1 MQAQLDRLSVENA
14 ALRRQLARMQYG
26 PGALNRALAEANDT
40 GVAEVCTCP
49 GCFIAKRFAEL
60 EPDDVLARFGGIAG
74 PERACIVRDC
84 LRWHCE
90 RLGLT
95 CLVSDEAAGH
105 ASDTDSESGGSDTDS
120 ESDGSDTDS
129 ESGGSDT
136 LDDGDTAS
144 EDCHVVIV
152 EKGGYWEVEYGR
164 RLCLEGLHE
173 NNQLDALKELFD
185 LLQDGE
191 GFFKADGRDCY

>member
-1 MQAQLDRLSVENA
+1 MQAQLDRLSAENA

-60 EPDDVLARFGGIAG
+60 EPGDVLARFGGIAG

-95 CLVSDEAAGH
+95 CLVRDEAAGH
-105 ASDTDSESGGSDTDS
+105 ASDTDSESGGSDTTDATATT
-120 ESDGSDTDS
+120 DTA
-129 ESGGSDT
+129 
-136 LDDGDTAS
+136 DDEDTAS

-164 RLCLEGLHE
+164 RLCLEDLHE
-173 NNQLDALKELFD
+173 NNQLDALKGLFD
-185 LLQDGE
+185 LLEDGE
-191 GFFKADGRDCY
+191 GFFKADGRDYY